1 MRLAGPI
8 KACYNLFRCVPNM
21 GGNRRIYPIYGGKAS
36 PNPNDANIWGIQR
49 IKENVMRC
57 PYCSHKKT
65 RVIDTSHDTR
75 GGTRRRRVCDGC
87 GQRFSSY
94 ERPILATPMLIKR
107 DGTREEFSR
116 DKLISGLWV
125 ACAKRPISAADVEGI
140 AGEIE
145 AELQQLGRSELKSR
159 YVGDMA
165 IRKLKALDEVAYVRY
180 AIVYLGL
187 SDLESIRNEIDQL
200 LGE

>member
-1 MRLAGPI
+1 M
-8 KACYNLFRCVPNM
+8 K
-21 GGNRRIYPIYGGKAS
+21 
-36 PNPNDANIWGIQR
+36 
-49 IKENVMRC
+49 C
-57 PYCSHKKT
+57 PYCGHKKT

-75 GGTRRRRVCDGC
+75 GGTRRRRLCDGC
-87 GQRFSSY
+87 KRRFSSY

-116 DKLISGLWV
+116 DKLIDGLWV
-125 ACAKRPISAADVEGI
+125 ACAKRPISTTEVEGI

-145 AELQQLGRSELKSR
+145 AELQQLGRSEIKSR
-159 YVGDMA
+159 YVGDLA
-165 IRKLKALDEVAYVRY
+165 IRKLKELDEVAYIRY